1 MGLSSIE
8 LTDFPKIIYPS
19 VQWLI
24 LVVARPLSP
33 QLYSLVW
40 LQCNC
45 HHQNPIIGTHGTD
58 SPFVYH
64 QHATEDEKGPVSAVY
79 VYVNGSAPAMDHN
92 GPLLPKRE
100 ARTPRPGLAGINLE
114 MASAKAESPNAF
126 CSFGLRITYYQLY
139 LSLSR
144 AGMCNVAG
152 NATLLSRLSI
162 TLSKLEIDG
171 VAVLFLRDLMN
182 FGTFPRMFSVFIR
195 EA

>member
-45 HHQNPIIGTHGTD
+45 HHQNPIIGTRGTD
-58 SPFVYH
+58 SPSVYH
-64 QHATEDEKGPVSAVY
+64 QHATEDEKSPVSAVY

-100 ARTPRPGLAGINLE
+100 ARTPRPGVAGINLE

-126 CSFGLRITYYQLY
+126 CSFGQRHHGPSMYVRCELLIISSI
-139 LSLSR
+139 SLCL
-144 AGMCNVAG
+144 GLGC
-152 NATLLSRLSI
+152 ATLQETQRCLVDYLLLYRSWR
-162 TLSKLEIDG
+162 
-171 VAVLFLRDLMN
+171 
-182 FGTFPRMFSVFIR
+182 
-195 EA
+195 